1 MSSYKD
7 TLHMPTTEFPMRGNL
22 GQTEPLRQAAWREQS
37 VYQQLLNKNHNRP
50 LFVLH
55 DGPPYANGD
64 IHMGHALNKILKDF
78 VVRYKNMAGF
88 NAPYTPGW
96 DTHGLPIEN
105 ALTKKK
111 NINRKAMPVSEFRA
125 LCSAYADE
133 QIARQK
139 EQFLSLGVI
148 GDYEHYYATNQPA
161 YEAMQLQVFAT
172 MVEQGLIYKGLKPV
186 YWSPSSETALAEA
199 EIEYHDHHSPSIYVA
214 MKVVDGKGLVD
225 GAEIVIWTTTPWTI
239 PANLA
244 NCVGPLI
251 EYALID
257 ADGRLLVVGAQLLDT
272 LTTQLGWKQVQIKQR
287 FHGAELEGVT
297 YQHPLYKRVS
307 PVIVGDHVTTED
319 GTGIVHTA
327 PGHGADDFLVGKRY
341 GLDVYSPVNAQGV
354 FDADTGYEGQ
364 FVFDANPV
372 ITEDLNKA
380 GALLGQRDVYH
391 SYPHDWRTNKPII
404 FRATSQW
411 FASIEGLKTK
421 LLDAVKA
428 THWMPAWGELRMTN
442 MIKDRS
448 EWCISRQR
456 VWGVPIPAF
465 YGEDGTPVL
474 DPKVIRHVASL
485 VETHGT
491 NVWFEREANDLLP
504 KGFQHPSSPSGLFTK
519 ETDIMDV
526 WFDSGTSHHGGLVP
540 FGYDNQQV
548 DLYLEGSDQYR
559 GWFNSSL
566 STFVATHGTAPYK
579 AVFSHGFITDEHG
592 KKMSKSMGNGIDP
605 ADITKQM
612 GADILRM
619 WVASVE
625 VQQDVRISQNLLTQ
639 VSEQYRKVRN
649 TLRFLLGNLHGF
661 DPMKQVTIQDMDKID
676 QLTIAQL
683 HQLSN
688 AVQDKYDAYSFDEVF
703 RLINQFVSD
712 LSGFYLDFTKD
723 ILYIEAESSL
733 RRQSVQTVYYHITD
747 TLVRLIAPMLPH
759 TADEVLSYMPDPAA
773 AFAQL
778 LDMPARVE
786 VDQALINLFENFYTL
801 RDDVLK
807 ALELARSDKVIGKS
821 FEAKLTLTLNADW
834 KRYVDSLAT
843 NLQQALIVSQLEI
856 VVADVASYTI
866 EITKAQGHTCDR
878 CWQVVET
885 INDGLC
891 KRCES
896 IVR

>member
-1 MSSYKD
+1 MSNYKD
-7 TLHMPTTEFPMRGNL
+7 TLRMPTTEFPMRGNL
-22 GQTEPLRQAAWREQS
+22 GQTEPLRQAAWRDQS
-37 VYQQLLNKNHNRP
+37 VYQQLLEKNKQRP

-88 NAPYTPGW
+88 LSPFTPGW

-111 NINRKAMPVSEFRA
+111 NINRKAMPISEFRE
-125 LCSAYADE
+125 LCSAYANE

-139 EQFLSLGVI
+139 DQFLSLGVL
-148 GDYEHYYATNQPA
+148 GDYENYYATNQPA
-161 YEAMQLQVFAT
+161 YEAMQLEVFAT

-214 MKVVDGKGLVD
+214 MKVVDGKGIVD
-225 GAEIVIWTTTPWTI
+225 GAQIVIWTTTPWTI

-244 NCVGPLI
+244 NCVGPAI
-251 EYALID
+251 DYALIE
-257 ADGRLLVVGAQLLDT
+257 ADGRLLVVGEALIGT
-272 LTTQLGWKQVQIKQR
+272 LTAQLGWTSVTRKQR
-287 FHGAELEGVT
+287 MTGADLEGVT
-297 YQHPLYKRVS
+297 YQHPLYPRIS

-341 GLDVYSPVNAQGV
+341 GLEVYSPVNAQGV

-372 ITEDLNKA
+372 ITEDLNKV
-380 GALLGQRDVYH
+380 GALLGKRDVYH

-421 LLDAVKA
+421 LLAAVKA
-428 THWMPAWGELRMTN
+428 TTWMPSWGELRMTN
-442 MIKDRS
+442 MIKDRT

-474 DPKVIRHVASL
+474 DPAVIRHVAAL
-485 VETHGT
+485 VQTHGT
-491 NVWFEREANDLLP
+491 KVWFEKEARDLLP
-504 KGFQHPSSPSGLFTK
+504 QGFSHPSSPSGLFTK

-540 FGYDNQQV
+540 FGYANEQV

-649 TLRFLLGNLHGF
+649 TLRFLLGNLHAF
-661 DPMKQVTIQDMDKID
+661 DPATVVPISAMDPID
-676 QLTIAQL
+676 QLTMAQL
-683 HQLSN
+683 HELSN

-723 ILYIEAESSL
+723 ILYIEEARSP
-733 RRQSVQTVYYHITD
+733 RRLSVQTVYYLITD

-759 TADEVLSYMPDPAA
+759 TADEVLSYMPSPAA
-773 AFAQL
+773 TFAQL
-778 LDMPARVE
+778 LDMPARVT
-786 VDQALINLFENFYTL
+786 VDEAVIALFDQFYTL
-801 RDDVLK
+801 RNDVLK
-807 ALELARSDKVIGKS
+807 ALETARNEKIIGKS
-821 FEAKLTLTLNADW
+821 FEAKLTLHVNDAW
-834 KRYVDSLAT
+834 KTYLESLGT
-843 NLQQALIVSQLEI
+843 NLQQALIVSQLELVGSGDAPYAI
-856 VVADVASYTI
+856 F
-866 EITKAQGHTCDR
+866 ITKADGHTCDR
-878 CWQVVET
+878 CWQVVSKVD
-885 INDGLC
+885 DGLC
-891 KRCES
+891 DRCAS